1 MPKRQGETES
11 SDHLEAHC
19 VLEED
24 IVILADSKV
33 VGVKESILHGEC
45 LPCNLL
51 PLWVILVD
59 FNLHLCACDW
69 LDVTASTKPNMW

>member
-1 MPKRQGETES
+1 MEAES

-24 IVILADSKV
+24 IVVLADGKV
-33 VGVKESILHGEC
+33 VGVKESILHGKC

-51 PLWVILVD
+51 P
-59 FNLHLCACDW
+59 F
-69 LDVTASTKPNMW
+69 